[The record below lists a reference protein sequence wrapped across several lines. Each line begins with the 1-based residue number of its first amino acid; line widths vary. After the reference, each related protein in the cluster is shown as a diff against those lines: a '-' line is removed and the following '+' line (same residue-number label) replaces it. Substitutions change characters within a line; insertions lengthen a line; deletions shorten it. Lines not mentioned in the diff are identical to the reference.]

1 MKTGKVAAFFRF
13 PRLKITVLLFCSFLI
28 GLSFFLHHLV
38 WRNGGDA
45 DFYINLQDYPL
56 YLKSGF
62 EQTRAGDMPD
72 FAAEKW
78 ITMAAS
84 DKPVAVKIKN
94 SGLEDLPRRSFLS
107 PLRGKDREFTV
118 KISFP
123 LDASDMELLQGKE
136 PFVPGIFFAGIGDNW
151 EIFLNGVPVKSELH
165 LDPEGQIV
173 SHRSY
178 HHVRFTVERSLFRLG
193 TNLLTIRILGDPL
206 YENTGF
212 FITSPYYIS
221 AMESITLRHDEPFAM
236 ALCGIYIFLG
246 LYHLILFFIHP
257 KTRYNLFYCLFS
269 TFLGSYFLLRSATVF
284 KIIPDTNILLR
295 LDMGTLF
302 MTVPLLAVFAEELN
316 FKKILPQTK
325 VCVIFF
331 SVLALL
337 QACFSLQFSEDI
349 LKIWQVSAIGE
360 ALYIFGYDFL
370 YVFFINAR
378 TIRNQAREEGRIISL
393 PVSWGSTLIN
403 TSIGNLTIGMLIL
416 LLTALFDFLD
426 AMALHHNLFIS
437 RYGFFLFTIGA
448 ALVLAREF
456 EDLYRRLNQANTAL
470 EMSNTN
476 LETTVL
482 ERTRE
487 LEIQTRLAESSS
499 RAKSEFLAR
508 MSHEIRTPLNVIIG
522 MADVELRKNPPG
534 ETGEHL
540 EEIHSSGS
548 LLLSIINELLDI
560 SRIEAGHFE
569 LNPAE
574 YDPIELLRESVKANI
589 IRIDPKLVEFKADIN
604 PALPRRLYGDEIR
617 VKQIL
622 NNLLSN
628 ACKYT
633 ERGTI
638 TLRVRGEADDSEL
651 VLFISVEDTGRGI
664 REEQLPRLFLEYQRF
679 DEQAGRNIEGTGLG
693 LSITKKL
700 AELMGGQVAVESTYG
715 KGSLFT
721 VSIRQRIVD
730 PAPVGGTAA
739 ILQDSENQNEK
750 RKKTRHVEYFQL
762 PEARILIV
770 DDMLTNLRVVQALL
784 APYRAIVS
792 GATSG
797 EQAIKMIRKAPPFDL
812 IFMDHMMPGL
822 DGIETVR
829 IIRNEIDSEYAKT
842 VPIIAL
848 TANALTGNEKM
859 FLENG
864 FQGFLSKPINITLLD
879 ATLRT
884 WLLERMKSRP
894 DAKTAPGGD

>member
-1 MKTGKVAAFFRF
+1 MKTGKTAAFFQF
-13 PRLKITVLLFCSFLI
+13 PRLKITVLLCCVFLM
-28 GLSFFLHHLV
+28 GLLFFLYHLV

-45 DFYINLQDYPL
+45 NFYIYLPDYPL

-62 EQTRAGDMPD
+62 ERRRAGDLPD
-72 FAAEKW
+72 LVAEKW
-78 ITMAAS
+78 ITVAAP
-84 DKPVAVKIKN
+84 DKPTAVKIKN
-94 SGLEDLPRRSFLS
+94 SGLEDLPKRSFLS
-107 PLRGKDREFTV
+107 PLRGKDREFTI
-118 KISFP
+118 KIPFP
-123 LDASDMELLQGKE
+123 LDASDMELLRGEE
-136 PFVPGIFFAGIGDNW
+136 PFTPGIFLAGIGDNW

-178 HHVRFTVERSLFRLG
+178 HHVHFTVERTSFRLG
-193 TNLLTIRILGDPL
+193 INLLTIRIVGDPL

-212 FITSPYYIS
+212 FVTSPYYIGDI
-221 AMESITLRHDEPFAM
+221 ESISLGHEEPFAM

-246 LYHLILFFIHP
+246 LYHLILFFIRP
-257 KTRYNLFYCLFS
+257 EARYNLFYCLFS
-269 TFLGSYFLLRSATVF
+269 TFLGSYFLLRSIEIF
-284 KIIPDTNILLR
+284 RIIPDTNILLR
-295 LDMGTLF
+295 LDMGILF
-302 MTVPLLAVFAEELN
+302 MTIPFLALFAEELN

-325 VCVIFF
+325 VCLGFF

-360 ALYIFGYDFL
+360 TLYIFGYDFL
-370 YVFFINAR
+370 YVFLTSAR
-378 TIRNQAREEGRIISL
+378 TFRKRAGEEGKNISL
-393 PVSWGSTLIN
+393 PASWGLTLIN
-403 TSIGNLTIGMLIL
+403 TSIGNLMIGCLIL
-416 LLTALFDFLD
+416 LFTGLFDFFD

-448 ALVLAREF
+448 AFVLAREF
-456 EDLYRRLNQANTAL
+456 GDLYRQLNQANTAL

-476 LETTVL
+476 LETTVR

-487 LEIQTRLAESSS
+487 LETQTRLAESTS

-540 EEIHSSGS
+540 EEIRSSGS

-560 SRIEAGHFE
+560 SRIESGRLE
-569 LNPAE
+569 LNPVE
-574 YDPIELLRESVKANI
+574 YDSLELLRESIKANI
-589 IRIDPKLVEFKADIN
+589 IRIDPKLVQFKADIS
-604 PALPRRLYGDEIR
+604 PILPRRLYGDEIR

-633 ERGTI
+633 EGGTI
-638 TLRVRGEADDSEL
+638 TLQVRGEAGDGEL
-651 VLFISVEDTGRGI
+651 SLFISVKDTGRGI
-664 REEQLPRLFLEYQRF
+664 REEQLPRLFSEYERF
-679 DEQAGRNIEGTGLG
+679 DEQAGKHIEGTGLG

-700 AELMGGQVAVESTYG
+700 AELMSGWVAVESTYG

-721 VSIRQRIVD
+721 VSIRQKIVD
-730 PAPVGGTAA
+730 STPVGETTA
-739 ILQDSENQNEK
+739 ILQDSENPDEK
-750 RKKTRHVEYFQL
+750 RKKKQPIECFQL

-784 APYRAIVS
+784 APYRTIVS

-797 EQAIKMIRKAPPFDL
+797 EQAIKIIRKAPPFDL

-822 DGIETVR
+822 DGIETVK
-829 IIRNEIDSEYAKT
+829 IIRNGIDNEYTKT

-848 TANALTGNEKM
+848 TANALAGNEKM

-864 FQGFLSKPINITLLD
+864 FQGFLSKPIDIALLD
-879 ATLRT
+879 KTLRT
-884 WLLERMKSRP
+884 WLLEKMKNRP
-894 DAKTAPGGD
+894 GVEIAPGGD